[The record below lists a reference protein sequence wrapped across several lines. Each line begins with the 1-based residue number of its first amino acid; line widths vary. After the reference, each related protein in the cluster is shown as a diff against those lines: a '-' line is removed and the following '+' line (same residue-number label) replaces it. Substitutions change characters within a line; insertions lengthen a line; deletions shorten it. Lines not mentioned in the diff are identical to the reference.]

1 MIKLKDIIL
10 EGMYDRIVGK
20 VNKELFKSI
29 KDAMKSSGTE
39 EDPKPYKGYNIRK
52 EPMGMDIGD
61 LFAMERRDI
70 YVGEFQDEKSGLDFE
85 VQLKFA
91 LTKRGVKPGKFYIDG
106 SAETDEDYPVINV
119 ELAIHPNDGEKI
131 LSKVQPIFR
140 DLVRHEIEHLT
151 HGRKSLGSKISKWM
165 RGDLAAREKIRK
177 DPKLYHKYFL
187 LPKEV
192 DANIHGLYS
201 KAKTLKQ
208 PYQKVVDD
216 YLDDLVKDGI
226 INKEQRKQIY
236 NKWKKRIPKIGG
248 LPKLK

>member
-1 MIKLKDIIL
+1 M
-10 EGMYDRIVGK
+10 
-20 VNKELFKSI
+20 
-29 KDAMKSSGTE
+29 
-39 EDPKPYKGYNIRK
+39 
-52 EPMGMDIGD
+52 
-61 LFAMERRDI
+61 
-70 YVGEFQDEKSGLDFE
+70 
-85 VQLKFA
+85 
-91 LTKRGVKPGKFYIDG
+91 TKRGVKPGKFYIDG
-106 SAETDEDYPVINV
+106 SAKTDEDYPVINV

-165 RGDLAAREKIRK
+165 RVTSAREKIRK

-201 KAKTLKQ
+201 KAKTIKQ

-216 YLDDLVKDGI
+216 YLDDLMKDGI
-226 INKEQRKQIY
+226 ITKEQRNQIY

-248 LPKLK
+248 IPKLK